1 MRNVLWKSTREP
13 RHETRLESEGKVKF
27 TMYEYIEK
35 MLKGLLVNIERLAT
49 TPSSSY
55 LFNTGCKKLCKE
67 QRQLFY
73 HLVLKLLRLS
83 NHTRQGIQTAV
94 ALLCTRVRDPDTDD
108 YKKLTKVMQYLRN
121 TRNMTLTIQL
131 EDKVK
136 WWVDSSYVLH
146 PEMKHHT

>member
-1 MRNVLWKSTREP
+1 MCCGIENLGMNLDQRI
-13 RHETRLESEGKVKF
+13 EGKSKF

-35 MLKGLLVNIERLAT
+35 MLKGLLANIERLAT
-49 TPSSSY
+49 TPASTY
-55 LFNTGCKKLCKE
+55 LFNTDPGCKKLCKE
-67 QRQLFY
+67 QRQLFH
-73 HLVLKLLRLS
+73 HLVVKLLYLS

-121 TRNMTLTIQL
+121 TRNMTLTTQP

-136 WWVDSSYVLH
+136 QWADSSYVLH